1 MEGEAPHREQREL
14 EPDPEGRQPDGPEPD
29 RLADYSAKAAGK
41 CQLYNPSV
49 LPTGLRRV
57 EILIAILAIGVRLV
71 PGPRT
76 IDDAFITFRYAQNLL
91 AGEGLVYN
99 PGEQVLGTTTPI
111 YTLLLSGLAAFVG
124 GSRANFPLLALLV
137 NAVADGVTCWMLPR
151 LGERLGFRAAGI
163 ATGLVWAIAPWSVT
177 FAIGGLETSVL
188 VGLATATFYLHL
200 THRPVGAA
208 AAGALALLT
217 RPDALLFLGP
227 LAIGRALQIRKS
239 APPGRPGELFAFGA
253 PLVAWLAWS
262 QVYFGSPIPHS
273 LFAKSVAYQIPA
285 EAGLVRLLQHYATP
299 FLEHELLGAGAIRVG
314 IVLYPALFLLGAL
327 SATRANR
334 EGWQILAYPGLY
346 LLAFAIAN
354 PLLFRWYLTPPLP
367 MYFLGL
373 FIGASRVS
381 KDLRSR
387 VPLLGFATLALASTA
402 SAWDWTPDHGA
413 RRPAPKMAF
422 IELELLYEHT
432 AELVETRLSS
442 NQVLAA
448 SDIGALGY
456 YTGARILDMLGL
468 VSAEAS
474 QYYPAPPS
482 MYVINYA
489 IPPDLV
495 RDLKPDMVVML
506 EVYGRNGLLLDPAFQ
521 ESYQLVDELPTD
533 IYGSR
538 GLLIFVRNE
547 SE

>member
-1 MEGEAPHREQREL
+1 
-14 EPDPEGRQPDGPEPD
+14 
-29 RLADYSAKAAGK
+29 
-41 CQLYNPSV
+41 LYNPSV
-49 LPTGLRRV
+49 LLPGLKRV
-57 EILIAILAIGVRLV
+57 EILIAILAIGVRLI

-124 GSRANFPLLALLV
+124 GSRADFPLLALLV

-208 AAGALALLT
+208 AAGAFALLT

-227 LAIGRALQIRKS
+227 LAIGRALQIRKA
-239 APPGRPGELFAFGA
+239 APPLRSGELFAFGA
-253 PLVAWLAWS
+253 PFVAWVAWS
-262 QVYFGSPIPHS
+262 LAYFGSPIPQS
-273 LFAKSVAYQIPA
+273 LFAKTVAYQIPA

-299 FLEHELLGAGAIRVG
+299 FLEHELLGAGWIRVG
-314 IVLYPALFLLGAL
+314 IVLYPALFLIGAL
-327 SATRANR
+327 GATRANR
-334 EGWQILAYPGLY
+334 EVWPFLAYPGLY
-346 LLAFAIAN
+346 LLVFAVAN
-354 PLLFRWYLTPPLP
+354 PLLLRWYLTPPLP

-373 FIGASRVS
+373 FMGVSKVS
-381 KDLRSR
+381 KDIRSR
-387 VPLLGFATLALASTA
+387 APLLLFAALAVAATA
-402 SAWDWTPDHGA
+402 SGWALTPDHGA

-422 IELELLYEHT
+422 IELELLYEHA
-432 AELVETRLSS
+432 AELVENRLSS

-474 QYYPAPPS
+474 QYYPAPTS

-489 IPPDLV
+489 IPPNLV
-495 RDLKPDMVVML
+495 RDLEPDMVVLL

-521 ESYQLVDELPTD
+521 QSYKLVDQLPTD

-538 GLLIFVRNE
+538 GLLIYVRNE

>member
-1 MEGEAPHREQREL
+1 L
-14 EPDPEGRQPDGPEPD
+14 
-29 RLADYSAKAAGK
+29 
-41 CQLYNPSV
+41 
-49 LPTGLRRV
+49 
-57 EILIAILAIGVRLV
+57 
-71 PGPRT
+71 
-76 IDDAFITFRYAQNLL
+76 
-91 AGEGLVYN
+91 
-99 PGEQVLGTTTPI
+99 
-111 YTLLLSGLAAFVG
+111 
-124 GSRANFPLLALLV
+124 
-137 NAVADGVTCWMLPR
+137 
-151 LGERLGFRAAGI
+151 
-163 ATGLVWAIAPWSVT
+163 
-177 FAIGGLETSVL
+177 
-188 VGLATATFYLHL
+188 
-200 THRPVGAA
+200 
-208 AAGALALLT
+208 
-217 RPDALLFLGP
+217 
-227 LAIGRALQIRKS
+227 
-239 APPGRPGELFAFGA
+239 AFGA
-253 PLVAWLAWS
+253 PLVVWLAGS
-262 QVYFGSPIPHS
+262 LAYFGSPIPHS
-273 LFAKSVAYQIPA
+273 IFAKSVAYQIPA

-299 FLEHELLGAGAIRVG
+299 FLEHEMLGLGWIRVG
-314 IVLYPALFLLGAL
+314 IVLYPALYLLGAF
-327 SATRANR
+327 SATRENR
-334 EGWQILAYPGLY
+334 AGWPILAYPVLY
-346 LLAFAIAN
+346 LLAFAVAN

-381 KDLRSR
+381 KDIRSR
-387 VPLLGFATLALASTA
+387 VPLLAFATLALASTA
-402 SAWDWTPDHGA
+402 SAWALTPDHGP

-422 IELELLYEHT
+422 IELELLYEHA

-474 QYYPAPPS
+474 QYYPAPLS

-495 RDLKPDMVVML
+495 RDLKPDLVVML

-538 GLLIFVRNE
+538 GLLIFVRKE

>member
-1 MEGEAPHREQREL
+1 MERKAAHREQHEF
-14 EPDPEGRQPDGPEPD
+14 EPDSEGRQLDGPEPEW
-29 RLADYSAKAAGK
+29 LTDYSAKAAGK

-49 LPTGLRRV
+49 LLNRLRRV

-99 PGEQVLGTTTPI
+99 PGERVLGTTTPM

-124 GSRANFPLLALLV
+124 GSRADFPLLALLV

-188 VGLATATFYLHL
+188 VGLATATFYLHI

-208 AAGALALLT
+208 AAGAFALLT

-227 LAIGRALQIRKS
+227 LAVGRALQIRKS
-239 APPGRPGELFAFGA
+239 APPARPGELLAFGA
-253 PLVAWLAWS
+253 PLVVWLAGS
-262 QVYFGSPIPHS
+262 LAYFGSPIPHS
-273 LFAKSVAYQIPA
+273 IFAKSVAYQIPA

-299 FLEHELLGAGAIRVG
+299 FLEHEMLGLGWIRVG
-314 IVLYPALFLLGAL
+314 IVLYPALYLLGAF
-327 SATRANR
+327 SATRENR
-334 EGWQILAYPGLY
+334 AGWPILAYPVLY
-346 LLAFAIAN
+346 LLAFAVAN

-381 KDLRSR
+381 KDIRSR
-387 VPLLGFATLALASTA
+387 VPLLAFATLALASTA
-402 SAWDWTPDHGA
+402 SAWALTPDHGP

-422 IELELLYEHT
+422 IELELLYEHA

-456 YTGARILDMLGL
+456 YTEARILDMLGL

-495 RDLKPDMVVML
+495 RDLKPDLVVML
-506 EVYGRNGLLLDPAFQ
+506 EVYGRNGLLLDPDFQ
-521 ESYQLVDELPTD
+521 QSYQLVDELPTD
-533 IYGSR
+533 I
-538 GLLIFVRNE
+538 
-547 SE
+547 